1 MTKDG
6 QSGFT
11 LLETLV
17 AMAILSIALVTLFRA
32 AAGGMQGL
40 DRTDRSAM
48 AVAIAISRLEAAGQ
62 DGATSGKVAGGYSW
76 RVQMAPYGEPG
87 GLQSATGPAAHWVT
101 VSVNWHGSPEA
112 QPSSLVLRSLAM
124 DQVP

>member
-40 DRTDRSAM
+40 DRTDRSAT
-48 AVAIAISRLEAAGQ
+48 AAAIAISRLEAAGQ
-62 DGATSGKVAGGYSW
+62 DGATSGKVVGGYSW
-76 RVQMAPYGEPG
+76 RIQTEPYGEPG
-87 GLQSATGPAAHWVT
+87 GLSSAAGPAAHWVT
-101 VSVNWHGSPEA
+101 VSVGWRGSPGV
-112 QPSSLVLRSLAM
+112 QPQTLVLRSLAM
-124 DQVP
+124 DQMP